1 MSIEYILNATG
12 KPVGIYDYTSGLSLP
27 IEDDPKPEAQKPEPV
42 YPTPDAKKEIS
53 FWQRSLNIAA
63 VGGATGGAAA
73 CGGNSAVRPNLNPD
87 GGGISLVPPTP
98 DIPDAGA
105 TTLPSGAVVVG
116 PLTRDGTVYL
126 PIDPNGNIILPDDI
140 WFEIEGEGN
149 FFLETPWIPLQLTEA
164 IDTPGLHNL
173 DLVVE
178 FGVDSTKI
186 PGMPPEGC
194 YPDLINKSQF
204 SDGDLDAGVLGC
216 PDPGYERF
224 VVCPSQ
230 QENRIMLYWAG
241 YRIDSSKLVGGQV
254 VDAEVGTDYVTTT
267 EQLYTDPASVP
278 RVGVVCGNSPN
289 PNRVQVPK
297 AFYNDDKLNIMV
309 KLRKV
314 IDARN
319 ADSNATYGTFLRARL
334 IEGMVNDGGTD

>member
-53 FWQRSLNIAA
+53 FWQRYLNVASH
-63 VGGATGGAAA
+63 GGQTGGAAA
-73 CGGNSAVRPNLNPD
+73 CGGNSAVKPNLNPD
-87 GGGISLVPPTP
+87 GGVVLVPPT
-98 DIPDAGA
+98 DIPDGG
-105 TTLPSGAVVVG
+105 TPTPSGAVIFG
-116 PLTRDGTVYL
+116 PLGRDGTVFL

-140 WFEIEGEGN
+140 WFEIDGEGS
-149 FFLETPWIPLQLTEA
+149 FFQETPWIVLGLQEA
-164 IDTPGLHNL
+164 INTPGLHNL
-173 DLVVE
+173 NLKIE
-178 FGVDSTKI
+178 FGTDSTKI
-186 PGMPPEGC
+186 AGMPADGC
-194 YPDLINKSQF
+194 FDGLINVGQF
-204 SDGDLDAGVLGC
+204 SDADLDAGVIGC
-216 PDPGYERF
+216 PDPGYEKF

-230 QENRIMLYWAG
+230 EENRLKLYLAG

-278 RVGVVCGNSPN
+278 RVGVVCSGSPAPNSI
-289 PNRVQVPK
+289 QIPK
-297 AFYNDDKLNIMV
+297 EFYNDNTLNITV

-314 IDARN
+314 VDARP
-319 ADSNATYGTFLRARL
+319 ADSNTTYKTFLRARL
-334 IEGMVNDGGTD
+334 IEGSVADGGTD